1 MDRVSISA
9 PSALLGVIFR
19 LNYLRHL
26 QSITSLKLTIRVT
39 NSQLPTPR
47 PMNLIEFLLKASW
60 MSVLAA
66 AITGSISGMGSAA
79 AIALINR
86 SISQITPAH
95 PQAPPELLWGFA
107 GLVVVSLVT
116 TLVSQF
122 LLAQLAQDA
131 IYKLRLRISGW
142 ILASP
147 LRHLE
152 ELGTSRLL
160 ATLTEDIQAI
170 SSGVFSIPTLCVN
183 AAIVMASL
191 VYLGWLSIGVL
202 VGTLVFMAL
211 SISLVQLLI
220 NQAVRSFTDA
230 REENDTLM
238 SHFQAITN
246 GIKELK
252 LHSQRREDFLQ
263 EDLQTTAAT
272 LREYRIGSQRAI
284 ALSSG
289 IGELSFFLL
298 LGLLVYGLPQIQTVS
313 AELLSG
319 YVLTISYLMR
329 PIGNTLAI
337 LPNLGL
343 AGVALRKI
351 DTLGLSLA
359 SRAETFART
368 TSSPHEFNQI
378 DIQQA
383 THSYQQAGEENMF
396 TLGPIDLRLHPGE
409 LVFIVG
415 GNGSGKSTLAK
426 LITGLYVP
434 DRGEIRLDGQI
445 VDDRNRELYRQLFST
460 VFADFYLF
468 DRFVGLGLADGDA
481 QANLYL
487 DKLQLTHK
495 VAISEGKLSTTA
507 LSQGQ
512 RKRLALLTAYL
523 EDRPIYLFDEWAADQ
538 DPLFREVFY
547 QQLLPELKQRGKAV
561 LVISHD
567 DRYFHL
573 ADRVLKLD
581 YGKIVVS

>member
-1 MDRVSISA
+1 
-9 PSALLGVIFR
+9 
-19 LNYLRHL
+19 
-26 QSITSLKLTIRVT
+26 
-39 NSQLPTPR
+39 
-47 PMNLIEFLLKASW
+47 MNLIEFLLKASW
-60 MSVLAA
+60 LSVVAA

-79 AIALINR
+79 SIALINR
-86 SISQITPAH
+86 SISQITPTH
-95 PQAPPELLWGFA
+95 PQAPPELLWGFL
-107 GLVVVSLVT
+107 GLVIVVLIT
-116 TLVSQF
+116 NLISQF
-122 LLAQLAQDA
+122 LLVQLAQDA

-152 ELGTSRLL
+152 ELGANRLL
-160 ATLTEDIQAI
+160 ATLTEDIQSI
-170 SSGVFSIPTLCVN
+170 SSAVFSVPTLCVN
-183 AAIVMASL
+183 AAIIFASL
-191 VYLGWLSIGVL
+191 AYLGWLSIWVL
-202 VGTLVFMAL
+202 LGTLVFMAL
-211 SISLVQLLI
+211 SIALVQVLI
-220 NQAVRSFTDA
+220 NQAVRLFTEA
-230 REENDTLM
+230 REENDALM
-238 SHFQAITN
+238 KHFQAITD

-252 LHSQRREDFLQ
+252 LHFQRREDFLQ
-263 EDLQTTAAT
+263 EDLQATAAA
-272 LREYRIGSQRAI
+272 LRTYRIGSQRAI
-284 ALSSG
+284 ALSTG
-289 IGELSFFLL
+289 IGELLFFLL
-298 LGLLVYGLPQIQTVS
+298 LGLLVYGLPQIQIVS

-337 LPNLGL
+337 LPNLTQ

-351 DTLGLSLA
+351 DTLGLSLV
-359 SRAETFART
+359 SQAETLART
-368 TSSPHEFNQI
+368 NTNPDAFDRI

-383 THSYQQAGEENMF
+383 THSYQLAGEEKTF
-396 TLGPIDLRLHPGE
+396 TLGPIDLSLHPGE

-426 LITGLYVP
+426 LITGLYMP
-434 DRGEIRLDGQI
+434 DSGEICLDGHLI
-445 VDDRNRELYRQLFST
+445 DDRNRELYRQLFST

-468 DRFVGLGLADGDA
+468 DRFIGLRLADGDA
-481 QANLYL
+481 QAKMYL
-487 DKLQLTHK
+487 EKLQLTHK
-495 VAISEGKLSTTA
+495 VAIAEGQLSTTA

-538 DPLFREVFY
+538 DPFFREIFY

-581 YGKIVVS
+581 YGKIVAG

>member
-1 MDRVSISA
+1 
-9 PSALLGVIFR
+9 
-19 LNYLRHL
+19 
-26 QSITSLKLTIRVT
+26 
-39 NSQLPTPR
+39 
-47 PMNLIEFLLKASW
+47 MNLIEFLLKASW
-60 MSVLAA
+60 KSVLAA
-66 AITGSISGMGSAA
+66 AITGSISGIGSAG
-79 AIALINR
+79 AIALINH
-86 SISQITPAH
+86 SIGQISPTH
-95 PQAPPELLWGFA
+95 PQAPPQLLWGFL
-107 GLVVVSLVT
+107 GLVTVALTT
-116 TLVSQF
+116 TLISQF

-152 ELGTSRLL
+152 ELGSSRLL

-183 AAIVMASL
+183 AAIVIASL
-191 VYLGWLSIGVL
+191 AYLGWLSMWVL
-202 VGTLVFMAL
+202 LGTLVFMGL
-211 SISLVQLLI
+211 SISLVQVLI
-220 NQAVRSFTDA
+220 DRAVRSFTAA
-230 REENDTLM
+230 REENDALM
-238 SHFQAITN
+238 QHFQAITN

-252 LHSQRREDFLQ
+252 LHFQRREDFVQ

-284 ALSSG
+284 ALSG
-289 IGELSFFLL
+289 GVGELSFFVL

-337 LPNLGL
+337 LPSLTQ

-359 SRAETFART
+359 SRAETLARIGT
-368 TSSPHEFNQI
+368 IDRQFKQI
-378 DIQQA
+378 DIRQA
-383 THSYQQAGEENMF
+383 THSYQLAGQENTF
-396 TLGPIDLRLHPGE
+396 TLGPVDLTLSPGE

-434 DRGEIRLDGQI
+434 DAGEILLDGTL

-468 DRFVGLGLADGDA
+468 ERLLGLGLQDLDA
-481 QANLYL
+481 QAKTYL
-487 DKLQLTHK
+487 EQLQLTHK
-495 VAISEGKLSTTA
+495 VTIENGKLSTTA

-538 DPLFREVFY
+538 DPFFREIFY

-573 ADRVLKLD
+573 ADRLLKLD
-581 YGKIVVS
+581 YGQIVDS

>member
-1 MDRVSISA
+1 
-9 PSALLGVIFR
+9 
-19 LNYLRHL
+19 
-26 QSITSLKLTIRVT
+26 
-39 NSQLPTPR
+39 
-47 PMNLIEFLLKASW
+47 MNLIEFLLKASW
-60 MSVLAA
+60 KSVLAA
-66 AITGSISGMGSAA
+66 AITGSISGIGSAG
-79 AIALINR
+79 AIALINH
-86 SISQITPAH
+86 SIGQISPTQ
-95 PQAPPELLWGFA
+95 PQAPPQLLWGFL
-107 GLVVVSLVT
+107 GLVTVALTT
-116 TLVSQF
+116 TLISQF

-152 ELGTSRLL
+152 ELGSSRLL

-183 AAIVMASL
+183 AAIVIASL
-191 VYLGWLSIGVL
+191 AYLGWLSMWVL
-202 VGTLVFMAL
+202 LGTLVFMGL
-211 SISLVQLLI
+211 SISLVQVLI
-220 NQAVRSFTDA
+220 DRAVRSFTAA
-230 REENDTLM
+230 REENDALM
-238 SHFQAITN
+238 QHFQAITN

-252 LHSQRREDFLQ
+252 LHFQRREDFVQ

-284 ALSSG
+284 ALSG
-289 IGELSFFLL
+289 GVGELSFFVL

-337 LPNLGL
+337 LPSLTQ

-359 SRAETFART
+359 SRAETLARIGT
-368 TSSPHEFNQI
+368 TDRQFKQI
-378 DIQQA
+378 EIRQA
-383 THSYQQAGEENMF
+383 THSYQLAGQENTF
-396 TLGPIDLRLHPGE
+396 TLGPIDLTLYPGE

-434 DRGEIRLDGQI
+434 DAGEILLDGI
-445 VDDRNRELYRQLFST
+445 LVDDRNRELYRQLFST

-468 DRFVGLGLADGDA
+468 ERLLGLGLQDLDA
-481 QANLYL
+481 QAKTYL
-487 DKLQLTHK
+487 EQLQLTHK
-495 VAISEGKLSTTA
+495 VTIENGKLSTTA

-538 DPLFREVFY
+538 DPFFREIFY

-573 ADRVLKLD
+573 ADRLLKLD
-581 YGKIVVS
+581 YGQIVNS

>member
-1 MDRVSISA
+1 
-9 PSALLGVIFR
+9 
-19 LNYLRHL
+19 
-26 QSITSLKLTIRVT
+26 
-39 NSQLPTPR
+39 
-47 PMNLIEFLLKASW
+47 MNLIEFLLKASW
-60 MSVLAA
+60 KSVLAA
-66 AITGSISGMGSAA
+66 AITGSISGIGSAG
-79 AIALINR
+79 AIALINH
-86 SISQITPAH
+86 SIGQISPTQ
-95 PQAPPELLWGFA
+95 PQAPPQLLWGFL
-107 GLVVVSLVT
+107 GLVTVALTT
-116 TLVSQF
+116 TLISQF

-152 ELGTSRLL
+152 ELGSSRLL

-183 AAIVMASL
+183 AAIVIASL
-191 VYLGWLSIGVL
+191 AYLGWLSMWVL
-202 VGTLVFMAL
+202 LGTLVFMGL
-211 SISLVQLLI
+211 SISLVQVLI
-220 NQAVRSFTDA
+220 DRAVRSFTAA
-230 REENDTLM
+230 REENDALM
-238 SHFQAITN
+238 QHFQAITN

-252 LHSQRREDFLQ
+252 LHFQRREDFVQ

-284 ALSSG
+284 ALSG
-289 IGELSFFLL
+289 GVGELSFFVL

-337 LPNLGL
+337 LPSLTQ

-359 SRAETFART
+359 SRAETLARIGT
-368 TSSPHEFNQI
+368 TDRQFKQI
-378 DIQQA
+378 EIRQA
-383 THSYQQAGEENMF
+383 THSYQLAGQENTF
-396 TLGPIDLRLHPGE
+396 TLGPVDLTLYPGE

-434 DRGEIRLDGQI
+434 DAGEILLDGI
-445 VDDRNRELYRQLFST
+445 LVDDRNRELYRQLFST

-468 DRFVGLGLADGDA
+468 DRLLGLGLQDLDA
-481 QANLYL
+481 QAKTYL
-487 DKLQLTHK
+487 EQLQLTHK
-495 VAISEGKLSTTA
+495 VTIENGKLSTTA

-538 DPLFREVFY
+538 DPFFREIFY

-573 ADRVLKLD
+573 ADRLLKLD
-581 YGKIVVS
+581 YGQIVNSWQM

>member
-1 MDRVSISA
+1 
-9 PSALLGVIFR
+9 
-19 LNYLRHL
+19 
-26 QSITSLKLTIRVT
+26 
-39 NSQLPTPR
+39 
-47 PMNLIEFLLKASW
+47 MNLIEFLLKASW
-60 MSVLAA
+60 KSVLAA
-66 AITGSISGMGSAA
+66 AITGSISGIGSAG
-79 AIALINR
+79 AIALINH
-86 SISQITPAH
+86 SIGQISPTQ
-95 PQAPPELLWGFA
+95 PQAPPQLLWGFL
-107 GLVVVSLVT
+107 GLVTVALTT
-116 TLVSQF
+116 TLISQF

-152 ELGTSRLL
+152 ELGSSRLL

-183 AAIVMASL
+183 AAIVIASL
-191 VYLGWLSIGVL
+191 AYLGWLSMWVL
-202 VGTLVFMAL
+202 LGTLVFMGL
-211 SISLVQLLI
+211 SISLVQVLI
-220 NQAVRSFTDA
+220 DRAVRSFTAA
-230 REENDTLM
+230 REENDALM
-238 SHFQAITN
+238 QHFQAITN

-252 LHSQRREDFLQ
+252 LHFQRREDFVQ

-284 ALSSG
+284 ALSG
-289 IGELSFFLL
+289 GVGELSFFVL

-337 LPNLGL
+337 LPSLTQ

-359 SRAETFART
+359 SRAETLARIGT
-368 TSSPHEFNQI
+368 TDRQFKQI
-378 DIQQA
+378 EIRQA
-383 THSYQQAGEENMF
+383 THSYQLAGQENTF
-396 TLGPIDLRLHPGE
+396 TLGPIDLTLSPGE

-434 DRGEIRLDGQI
+434 DAGEILLDGI
-445 VDDRNRELYRQLFST
+445 LVDDRNRELYRQLFST

-468 DRFVGLGLADGDA
+468 ERLLGLGLQDLDA
-481 QANLYL
+481 QAKTYL
-487 DKLQLTHK
+487 EQLQLTHK
-495 VAISEGKLSTTA
+495 VTIENGKLSTTA

-538 DPLFREVFY
+538 DPFFREIFY

-561 LVISHD
+561 LVVSHD

-573 ADRVLKLD
+573 ADRLLKLD
-581 YGKIVVS
+581 YGQIVNS

>member
-1 MDRVSISA
+1 
-9 PSALLGVIFR
+9 
-19 LNYLRHL
+19 
-26 QSITSLKLTIRVT
+26 
-39 NSQLPTPR
+39 
-47 PMNLIEFLLKASW
+47 MNLIEFLLKAAW
-60 MSVLAA
+60 MSVVAA

-79 AIALINR
+79 SIALINR
-86 SISQITPAH
+86 SISQITPVH
-95 PQAPPELLWGFA
+95 PQAPAELLWGFL
-107 GLVVVSLVT
+107 GLVIVVLIT
-116 TLVSQF
+116 NLISQF
-122 LLAQLAQDA
+122 LLVQLAQDA

-152 ELGTSRLL
+152 ELGANRLL
-160 ATLTEDIQAI
+160 TTLTEDIQAI
-170 SSGVFSIPTLCVN
+170 SSAVFSVPTLCVN
-183 AAIVMASL
+183 AAIIMASL
-191 VYLGWLSIGVL
+191 VYLGWLSMWVL
-202 VGTLVFMAL
+202 LGTLSFMAL
-211 SISLVQLLI
+211 SISLVQVLI
-220 NQAVRSFTDA
+220 NQAIRLFTAA
-230 REENDTLM
+230 REENDSLM
-238 SHFQAITN
+238 QHFQAITN

-263 EDLQTTAAT
+263 EDLQTTAGA
-272 LREYRIGSQRAI
+272 LRNYRIGSQRAI

-289 IGELSFFLL
+289 VGELSFFVL

-337 LPNLGL
+337 LPTLSQ

-359 SRAETFART
+359 SRAETLART
-368 TSSPHEFNQI
+368 NTKPQAFKQI
-378 DIQQA
+378 DIRQA
-383 THSYQQAGEENMF
+383 THSYQLAGAENTF
-396 TLGPIDLRLHPGE
+396 TLGPIDLTLYPGE

-426 LITGLYVP
+426 LLTGLYVP
-434 DRGEIRLDGQI
+434 DTGEIWLDDTL
-445 VDDRNRELYRQLFST
+445 VDDRQRELYRQLFST

-468 DRFVGLGLADGDA
+468 DRMVGLRLADVDA
-481 QANLYL
+481 QAKTYL
-487 DKLQLTHK
+487 DQLQLSHK
-495 VAISEGKLSTTA
+495 VAVQDGKLSTTA

-538 DPLFREVFY
+538 DPFFREIFY
-547 QQLLPELKQRGKAV
+547 QQLLPELKQRGKAI

-573 ADRVLKLD
+573 ADRLLKLD
-581 YGKIVVS
+581 YGKIVAN

>member
-1 MDRVSISA
+1 
-9 PSALLGVIFR
+9 
-19 LNYLRHL
+19 
-26 QSITSLKLTIRVT
+26 
-39 NSQLPTPR
+39 
-47 PMNLIEFLLKASW
+47 MNLIEFLLKASW
-60 MSVLAA
+60 KSVLAA
-66 AITGSISGMGSAA
+66 AITGSISGIGSAG
-79 AIALINR
+79 AIALINH
-86 SISQITPAH
+86 SIGQISPTQ
-95 PQAPPELLWGFA
+95 PQAPPQLFWGFL
-107 GLVVVSLVT
+107 GLVIVALTT
-116 TLVSQF
+116 TLISQF

-152 ELGTSRLL
+152 ELGSSRLL

-183 AAIVMASL
+183 AAIVIASL
-191 VYLGWLSIGVL
+191 AYLGWLSMWVL
-202 VGTLVFMAL
+202 LGTLVFMGL
-211 SISLVQLLI
+211 SITLVQVLI
-220 NQAVRSFTDA
+220 DRAVRSFTAA
-230 REENDTLM
+230 REENDALM
-238 SHFQAITN
+238 QHFQAITN

-252 LHSQRREDFLQ
+252 LHFQRREDFVQ

-284 ALSSG
+284 ALSG
-289 IGELSFFLL
+289 GVGELSFFVL

-337 LPNLGL
+337 LPSLTQ

-359 SRAETFART
+359 SRAETLARLGT
-368 TSSPHEFNQI
+368 TDRQFKQI
-378 DIQQA
+378 DIRQA
-383 THSYQQAGEENMF
+383 THNYQLAGQENTF
-396 TLGPIDLRLHPGE
+396 TLGPVDLTLYPGE

-434 DRGEIRLDGQI
+434 DAGEILLDGTL

-468 DRFVGLGLADGDA
+468 ERLLGLGLQDLDA
-481 QANLYL
+481 QAKTYL
-487 DKLQLTHK
+487 EQLQLTHK
-495 VAISEGKLSTTA
+495 VTIENGKLSTTA

-538 DPLFREVFY
+538 DTFFREIFY

-573 ADRVLKLD
+573 ADRLLKLD
-581 YGKIVVS
+581 YGQIVDS

>member
-1 MDRVSISA
+1 M
-9 PSALLGVIFR
+9 
-19 LNYLRHL
+19 H
-26 QSITSLKLTIRVT
+26 
-39 NSQLPTPR
+39 
-47 PMNLIEFLLKASW
+47 NLIEFLLKASW

-79 AIALINR
+79 SIALINR
-86 SISQITPAH
+86 SISQITPAQ
-95 PQAPPELLWGFA
+95 PQAPPELLWGFM
-107 GLVVVSLVT
+107 GLVVISLIT

-160 ATLTEDIQAI
+160 ATLTEDIQSI

-183 AAIVMASL
+183 AAIVFASL
-191 VYLGWLSIGVL
+191 AYLGWLSPWVL
-202 VGTLVFMAL
+202 VGTLIFMGL
-211 SISLVQLLI
+211 SIALVQVLI
-220 NQAVRSFTDA
+220 NQAVRLFTEA
-230 REENDTLM
+230 REENDALM
-238 SHFQAITN
+238 QHFQAITN

-298 LGLLVYGLPQIQTVS
+298 LGLLVYGLPYVQTVS

-337 LPNLGL
+337 LPNLSQ

-359 SRAETFART
+359 SRAETLAHKT
-368 TSSPHEFNQI
+368 LSPRAFTQI
-378 DIQQA
+378 DIQHA
-383 THSYQQAGEENMF
+383 THSYQLAGEENTF
-396 TLGPIDLRLHPGE
+396 TLGPVDLTLQPGE

-434 DRGEIRLDGQI
+434 DSGEVVLDGRV
-445 VDDRNRELYRQLFST
+445 VDDRYRESYRQLFST

-468 DRFVGLGLADGDA
+468 DRFVGLDLADGDA
-481 QANLYL
+481 QANMYL
-487 DKLQLTHK
+487 EKLQLAHK
-495 VAISEGKLSTTA
+495 VAIESGKLSTTA

-538 DPLFREVFY
+538 DPFFREIFY

-581 YGKIVVS
+581 YGKIVVDR

>member
-1 MDRVSISA
+1 
-9 PSALLGVIFR
+9 
-19 LNYLRHL
+19 
-26 QSITSLKLTIRVT
+26 
-39 NSQLPTPR
+39 
-47 PMNLIEFLLKASW
+47 MNLIEFLLKASW

-86 SISQITPAH
+86 SISQITPTH
-95 PQAPPELLWGFA
+95 PQVPPELLWGFV
-107 GLVVVSLVT
+107 GLTIVSLIT
-116 TLVSQF
+116 TLISQF

-160 ATLTEDIQAI
+160 ATLTEDIQSI

-191 VYLGWLSIGVL
+191 AYLGWLSMWVL
-202 VGTLVFMAL
+202 LGTLVFMAL
-211 SISLVQLLI
+211 SIALVQLLI
-220 NQAVRSFTDA
+220 NQAVRMFTAA
-230 REENDTLM
+230 REENDALVT
-238 SHFQAITN
+238 HFQAITN

-252 LHSQRREDFLQ
+252 LHFQRREDFLH

-284 ALSSG
+284 ALSGG

-298 LGLLVYGLPQIQTVS
+298 LGLLVYGLPHVQTVS

-337 LPNLGL
+337 LPNLSQ

-359 SRAETFART
+359 SRAETLAYPT
-368 TSSPHEFNQI
+368 LSPREFQQI
-378 DIQQA
+378 DIHQA
-383 THSYQQAGEENMF
+383 THTYQLPGEEKSF
-396 TLGPIDLRLHPGE
+396 TLGPVDLTLRPGE

-426 LITGLYVP
+426 LVTGLYVP
-434 DRGEIRLDGQI
+434 DSGEIRLDGKI
-445 VDDRNRELYRQLFST
+445 VDDRHRELYRQLFST

-468 DRFVGLGLADGDA
+468 DRFVGLRLADGDA
-481 QANLYL
+481 QANMYL

-495 VAISEGKLSTTA
+495 VTISDGQLSTTA

-538 DPLFREVFY
+538 DPFFREIFY

-561 LVISHD
+561 LVVSHD

-573 ADRVLKLD
+573 ADRLLKLD
-581 YGKIVVS
+581 YGKIVADR

>member
-1 MDRVSISA
+1 
-9 PSALLGVIFR
+9 
-19 LNYLRHL
+19 
-26 QSITSLKLTIRVT
+26 
-39 NSQLPTPR
+39 
-47 PMNLIEFLLKASW
+47 MNLIEFLLKASW
-60 MSVLAA
+60 KSVLAA
-66 AITGSISGMGSAA
+66 AITGSISGIGSAG
-79 AIALINR
+79 AIALINH
-86 SISQITPAH
+86 SIGQISPTQ
-95 PQAPPELLWGFA
+95 PQAPPQLLWGFL
-107 GLVVVSLVT
+107 GLVTVALTT
-116 TLVSQF
+116 TLISQF

-152 ELGTSRLL
+152 ELGSSRLL

-183 AAIVMASL
+183 AAIVIASL
-191 VYLGWLSIGVL
+191 AYLGWLSMWVL
-202 VGTLVFMAL
+202 LGTLVFMGL
-211 SISLVQLLI
+211 SISLVQVLI
-220 NQAVRSFTDA
+220 DRAVRSFTAA
-230 REENDTLM
+230 REENDALM
-238 SHFQAITN
+238 QHFQAITN

-252 LHSQRREDFLQ
+252 LHFQRREDFVQ

-284 ALSSG
+284 ALSG
-289 IGELSFFLL
+289 GVGELSFFVL

-337 LPNLGL
+337 LPSLTQ

-359 SRAETFART
+359 SRAETLARIGT
-368 TSSPHEFNQI
+368 IDRQFKQI
-378 DIQQA
+378 DIRQA
-383 THSYQQAGEENMF
+383 THSYQLAGQENTF
-396 TLGPIDLRLHPGE
+396 TLGPIDLTLYPGE

-434 DRGEIRLDGQI
+434 DAGEILLDAI
-445 VDDRNRELYRQLFST
+445 LVDDRNRELYRQLFST

-468 DRFVGLGLADGDA
+468 ERLLGLGLQDLDA
-481 QANLYL
+481 QAKTYL
-487 DKLQLTHK
+487 EQLQLTHK
-495 VAISEGKLSTTA
+495 VTIENGKLSTTA

-538 DPLFREVFY
+538 DPFFREIFY

-573 ADRVLKLD
+573 ADRLLKLD
-581 YGKIVVS
+581 YGQIVDS

>member
-1 MDRVSISA
+1 
-9 PSALLGVIFR
+9 
-19 LNYLRHL
+19 
-26 QSITSLKLTIRVT
+26 
-39 NSQLPTPR
+39 
-47 PMNLIEFLLKASW
+47 MNLIEFLLKASW

-66 AITGSISGMGSAA
+66 AITGSISGMASAA
-79 AIALINR
+79 SIALINR
-86 SISQITPAH
+86 SISQINLQH
-95 PQAPPELLWGFA
+95 PQAPPELLWGFL
-107 GLVVVSLVT
+107 GLVIISLIT

-152 ELGTSRLL
+152 ELGSSRLL

-183 AAIVMASL
+183 AAIVIASL
-191 VYLGWLSIGVL
+191 AYLGWLSISVL
-202 VGTLVFMAL
+202 VGTLVFMGL
-211 SISLVQLLI
+211 SISLVQVLI
-220 NQAVRSFTDA
+220 NQAVRMFTEA
-230 REENDTLM
+230 REENDALM
-238 SHFQAITN
+238 QHFQAITN

-252 LHSQRREDFLQ
+252 LHSQRREDFLA
-263 EDLQTTAAT
+263 EDLQTTAAN
-272 LREYRIGSQRAI
+272 LREYRIGSQQAI
-284 ALSSG
+284 ALSG
-289 IGELSFFLL
+289 GLGELSFFLL

-337 LPNLGL
+337 LPNLSQ

-359 SRAETFART
+359 SRAETLART
-368 TSSPHEFNQI
+368 TTERREFDRI

-383 THSYQQAGEENMF
+383 SHSYQLAGEENTF
-396 TLGPIDLRLHPGE
+396 TLGPIDLTLSPGE

-426 LITGLYVP
+426 LLTGLYIP
-434 DRGEIRLDGQI
+434 DAGEIRLDGNI
-445 VDDRNRELYRQLFST
+445 IDDRNRELYRQLFST

-468 DRFVGLGLADGDA
+468 DRFVGLRLADEDA
-481 QANLYL
+481 QAKMYL
-487 DKLQLTHK
+487 EKLQLTHK
-495 VAISEGKLSTTA
+495 VAIENGKLSTTA

-538 DPLFREVFY
+538 DPFFREIFY

-573 ADRVLKLD
+573 ADRLLKLD
-581 YGKIVVS
+581 YGKIIVN

>member
-1 MDRVSISA
+1 
-9 PSALLGVIFR
+9 
-19 LNYLRHL
+19 
-26 QSITSLKLTIRVT
+26 
-39 NSQLPTPR
+39 
-47 PMNLIEFLLKASW
+47 MNLIEFLLKASW
-60 MSVLAA
+60 KSVLAA
-66 AITGSISGMGSAA
+66 AITGSISGIGSAG
-79 AIALINR
+79 AIALINH
-86 SISQITPAH
+86 SIGQISPTQ
-95 PQAPPELLWGFA
+95 PQAPPQLLWGFL
-107 GLVVVSLVT
+107 GLVTVALTT
-116 TLVSQF
+116 TLISQF

-152 ELGTSRLL
+152 ELGSSRLL

-183 AAIVMASL
+183 AAIVIASL
-191 VYLGWLSIGVL
+191 AYLGWLSMWVL
-202 VGTLVFMAL
+202 LGTLVFMGL
-211 SISLVQLLI
+211 SISLVQVLI
-220 NQAVRSFTDA
+220 DRAVRSFTAA
-230 REENDTLM
+230 REENDALM
-238 SHFQAITN
+238 QHFQAITN

-252 LHSQRREDFLQ
+252 LHFQRREDFVQ

-284 ALSSG
+284 ALSG
-289 IGELSFFLL
+289 GVGELSFFVL

-337 LPNLGL
+337 LPSLTQ

-359 SRAETFART
+359 SRAETLARIGT
-368 TSSPHEFNQI
+368 TDRQFKQI
-378 DIQQA
+378 EIRQA
-383 THSYQQAGEENMF
+383 THSYQLAGQENTF
-396 TLGPIDLRLHPGE
+396 TLGPVDLTLYPGE

-434 DRGEIRLDGQI
+434 DAGEILLDGI
-445 VDDRNRELYRQLFST
+445 LVDDRNRELYRQLFST

-468 DRFVGLGLADGDA
+468 DRLLGLGLQDLDA
-481 QANLYL
+481 QAKTYL
-487 DKLQLTHK
+487 EQLQLTHK
-495 VAISEGKLSTTA
+495 VTIENGKLSTTA

-538 DPLFREVFY
+538 DPFFREIFY

-573 ADRVLKLD
+573 ADRLLKLD
-581 YGKIVVS
+581 YGQIVNS

>member
-1 MDRVSISA
+1 
-9 PSALLGVIFR
+9 
-19 LNYLRHL
+19 
-26 QSITSLKLTIRVT
+26 
-39 NSQLPTPR
+39 
-47 PMNLIEFLLKASW
+47 MNLIEFLLKASW
-60 MSVLAA
+60 LSVVAA

-79 AIALINR
+79 SIALINR

-95 PQAPPELLWGFA
+95 PQAPPELLWGFL
-107 GLVVVSLVT
+107 GLVIVVLIT
-116 TLVSQF
+116 NLISQF
-122 LLAQLAQDA
+122 LLVQLAQDA

-152 ELGTSRLL
+152 ELGANRLL
-160 ATLTEDIQAI
+160 ATLTEDIQSI
-170 SSGVFSIPTLCVN
+170 SSAVFSVPTLCVN
-183 AAIVMASL
+183 AAIIFASL
-191 VYLGWLSIGVL
+191 AYLGWLSIWVL
-202 VGTLVFMAL
+202 LGTLVFMAL
-211 SISLVQLLI
+211 SIALVQVLI
-220 NQAVRSFTDA
+220 NQAVRLFTEA
-230 REENDTLM
+230 REENDALM
-238 SHFQAITN
+238 KHFQAITD

-252 LHSQRREDFLQ
+252 LHFQRREDFLQ
-263 EDLQTTAAT
+263 EDLQATAAA
-272 LREYRIGSQRAI
+272 LRTYRIGSQRAI

-289 IGELSFFLL
+289 IGELLFFLL
-298 LGLLVYGLPQIQTVS
+298 LGLLVYGLPQIQIVS

-337 LPNLGL
+337 LPNLTQ

-351 DTLGLSLA
+351 DTLGLSLV
-359 SRAETFART
+359 SQAEMLART
-368 TSSPHEFNQI
+368 NTNPDEFKQI

-383 THSYQQAGEENMF
+383 THSYQLAGEEKTF
-396 TLGPIDLRLHPGE
+396 TLGPIDLSLHPGE

-426 LITGLYVP
+426 LITGLYMP
-434 DRGEIRLDGQI
+434 DTGEIRLDGNVI
-445 VDDRNRELYRQLFST
+445 DDRNRELYRQLFST

-468 DRFVGLGLADGDA
+468 DRFIGLRLADGDA
-481 QANLYL
+481 QAKMYL
-487 DKLQLTHK
+487 EKLQLTHK
-495 VAISEGKLSTTA
+495 VAIAEGQLSTTA

-523 EDRPIYLFDEWAADQ
+523 ENRPIYLFDEWAADQ
-538 DPLFREVFY
+538 DPFFREIFY

-581 YGKIVVS
+581 YGKIVAG

>member
-1 MDRVSISA
+1 
-9 PSALLGVIFR
+9 
-19 LNYLRHL
+19 
-26 QSITSLKLTIRVT
+26 
-39 NSQLPTPR
+39 
-47 PMNLIEFLLKASW
+47 MNLIEFLLKASW
-60 MSVLAA
+60 KSVLAA
-66 AITGSISGMGSAA
+66 AITGSISGIGSAG
-79 AIALINR
+79 AIALINH
-86 SISQITPAH
+86 SIGQISPTQ
-95 PQAPPELLWGFA
+95 PQAPPQLLWGFL
-107 GLVVVSLVT
+107 GLVTVALTT
-116 TLVSQF
+116 TLISQF

-152 ELGTSRLL
+152 ELGSSRLL

-183 AAIVMASL
+183 AAIVIASL
-191 VYLGWLSIGVL
+191 AYLGWLSMWVL
-202 VGTLVFMAL
+202 LGTLVFMGL
-211 SISLVQLLI
+211 SISLVQVLI
-220 NQAVRSFTDA
+220 DRAVRSFTAA
-230 REENDTLM
+230 REENDALM
-238 SHFQAITN
+238 QHFQAITN

-252 LHSQRREDFLQ
+252 LHFQRREDFVQ

-284 ALSSG
+284 ALSG
-289 IGELSFFLL
+289 GVGELSFFVL

-337 LPNLGL
+337 LPSLTQ

-359 SRAETFART
+359 SRAETLARLGT
-368 TSSPHEFNQI
+368 TDRQFKQI
-378 DIQQA
+378 EIRQA
-383 THSYQQAGEENMF
+383 THSYQLAGQENTF
-396 TLGPIDLRLHPGE
+396 TLGPVDLTLSPGE

-434 DRGEIRLDGQI
+434 DAGEILLDGI
-445 VDDRNRELYRQLFST
+445 LVDDRNRELYRQLFST

-468 DRFVGLGLADGDA
+468 DRLLGLGLQDLDA
-481 QANLYL
+481 QAKTYL
-487 DKLQLTHK
+487 EQLQLTHK
-495 VAISEGKLSTTA
+495 VTIKNGKLSTTA

-538 DPLFREVFY
+538 DPFFREIFY

-573 ADRVLKLD
+573 ADRLLKLD
-581 YGKIVVS
+581 YGQIVDS

>member
-1 MDRVSISA
+1 
-9 PSALLGVIFR
+9 
-19 LNYLRHL
+19 
-26 QSITSLKLTIRVT
+26 
-39 NSQLPTPR
+39 
-47 PMNLIEFLLKASW
+47 MNLIEFLLKASW

-66 AITGSISGMGSAA
+66 VITGSISGIGSAA
-79 AIALINR
+79 AIALINH
-86 SISQITPAH
+86 SIGQITPTQ
-95 PQAPPELLWGFA
+95 PQAPPELLLGFL
-107 GLVVVSLVT
+107 GLVAIALIT
-116 TLVSQF
+116 TLISQF

-152 ELGTSRLL
+152 ELGSSRLL
-160 ATLTEDIQAI
+160 ATLTEDIQSI

-183 AAIVMASL
+183 AAIVIASL
-191 VYLGWLSIGVL
+191 VYLGWLSIWVL
-202 VGTLVFMAL
+202 LGTLVFMAT
-211 SISLVQLLI
+211 SISVVQLLI
-220 NQAVRSFTDA
+220 NQAIRMFTAA
-230 REENDTLM
+230 REENDALM
-238 SHFQAITN
+238 THFQAITA

-252 LHSQRREDFLQ
+252 LHSRRREDFLV
-263 EDLQTTAAT
+263 EDLQATAAT

-284 ALSSG
+284 ALSG
-289 IGELSFFLL
+289 GVGELSFFVL
-298 LGLLVYGLPQIQTVS
+298 LGLLVYGLPQIQPVS

-337 LPNLGL
+337 LPSLSQ

-359 SRAETFART
+359 SRVETLGRT
-368 TSSPHEFNQI
+368 NPDRQAFERI
-378 DIQQA
+378 DLRQA
-383 THSYQQAGEENMF
+383 THSYQLAGEEETF
-396 TLGPIDLRLHPGE
+396 QLGPIDLTLAPGE

-426 LITGLYVP
+426 LLTGLYIP
-434 DRGEIRLDGQI
+434 DTGEIRLDGTI
-445 VDDRNRELYRQLFST
+445 IDDRNREMYRQLFST

-468 DRFVGLGLADGDA
+468 DRMVGLRLSDVDA
-481 QANLYL
+481 RAKTYL
-487 DKLQLTHK
+487 EQLQLTHK
-495 VAISEGKLSTTA
+495 VAVQDGKLSTTA

-538 DPLFREVFY
+538 DPFFREVFY

-573 ADRVLKLD
+573 ADRVVKLD
-581 YGKIVVS
+581 YGKIIVS

>member
-1 MDRVSISA
+1 
-9 PSALLGVIFR
+9 
-19 LNYLRHL
+19 
-26 QSITSLKLTIRVT
+26 
-39 NSQLPTPR
+39 
-47 PMNLIEFLLKASW
+47 MNLIEFLLKASW
-60 MSVLAA
+60 LSVVAA

-79 AIALINR
+79 SIALINR

-95 PQAPPELLWGFA
+95 PQAPPELLWGFL
-107 GLVVVSLVT
+107 GLVIVVLIT
-116 TLVSQF
+116 NLISQF
-122 LLAQLAQDA
+122 LLVQLAQDA

-152 ELGTSRLL
+152 ELGANRLL
-160 ATLTEDIQAI
+160 ATLTEDIQSI
-170 SSGVFSIPTLCVN
+170 SSAVFSVPTLCVN
-183 AAIVMASL
+183 AAIIFASL
-191 VYLGWLSIGVL
+191 AYLGWLSIWVL
-202 VGTLVFMAL
+202 LGTLVFMAL
-211 SISLVQLLI
+211 SIALVQVLI
-220 NQAVRSFTDA
+220 NQAVRLFTEA
-230 REENDTLM
+230 REENDALM
-238 SHFQAITN
+238 KHFQAITD

-252 LHSQRREDFLQ
+252 LHFQRREDFLQ
-263 EDLQTTAAT
+263 EDLQATAAA
-272 LREYRIGSQRAI
+272 LRTYRIGSQRAI

-289 IGELSFFLL
+289 IGELLFFLL
-298 LGLLVYGLPQIQTVS
+298 LGLLVYGLPQIQIVS

-337 LPNLGL
+337 LPNLTQ

-351 DTLGLSLA
+351 DTLGLSLV
-359 SRAETFART
+359 SQAEMLART
-368 TSSPHEFNQI
+368 NTNPDEFKQI

-383 THSYQQAGEENMF
+383 THSYQLAGEEKTF
-396 TLGPIDLRLHPGE
+396 TLGPIDLSLHPGE

-426 LITGLYVP
+426 LITGLYMP
-434 DRGEIRLDGQI
+434 DTGEIRLDGNVI
-445 VDDRNRELYRQLFST
+445 DDRNRELYRQLFST

-468 DRFVGLGLADGDA
+468 DRFIGLRLADGDA
-481 QANLYL
+481 QAKMYL
-487 DKLQLTHK
+487 EKLQLTHK
-495 VAISEGKLSTTA
+495 VAIAEGQLSTTA

-538 DPLFREVFY
+538 DPFFREIFY

-581 YGKIVVS
+581 YGKIVAG

>member
-1 MDRVSISA
+1 
-9 PSALLGVIFR
+9 
-19 LNYLRHL
+19 
-26 QSITSLKLTIRVT
+26 
-39 NSQLPTPR
+39 
-47 PMNLIEFLLKASW
+47 MNLIEFLLKASW
-60 MSVLAA
+60 LSVMAA

-86 SISQITPAH
+86 SISQINPAH
-95 PQAPPELLWGFA
+95 PQAPPELLWGFLGIVA
-107 GLVVVSLVT
+107 IVLMTNLI
-116 TLVSQF
+116 SQF
-122 LLAQLAQDA
+122 LLVKLAQDA

-152 ELGTSRLL
+152 ELGANRLL
-160 ATLTEDIQAI
+160 TTLTEDIQSI
-170 SSGVFSIPTLCVN
+170 SGAVFSVPTLCVN
-183 AAIVMASL
+183 AAIIIASL
-191 VYLGWLSIGVL
+191 VYLGWLSIWVL
-202 VGTLVFMAL
+202 VGTLLFMGL

-220 NQAVRSFTDA
+220 NQAVRLFTEA

-238 SHFQAITN
+238 KHFQAITN

-263 EDLQTTAAT
+263 EDLQTTAAN

-289 IGELSFFLL
+289 VGELSFFAL
-298 LGLLVYGLPQIQTVS
+298 LGLLVYGLPQLQTVS

-337 LPNLGL
+337 LPSLSQ

-359 SRAETFART
+359 SRAENLVQT
-368 TSSPHEFNQI
+368 TTERHQFQQI
-378 DIQQA
+378 EICQA
-383 THSYQQAGEENMF
+383 THSYQLAGAETTF
-396 TLGPIDLRLHPGE
+396 TLGPIDLTLHPGE

-426 LITGLYVP
+426 LLTGLYVP
-434 DRGEIRLDGQI
+434 DSGEIRLDGTVI
-445 VDDRNRELYRQLFST
+445 DDRHREIYRQLFST

-468 DRFVGLGLADGDA
+468 DRMVGLRLADVDA
-481 QANLYL
+481 SAKNYL
-487 DKLQLTHK
+487 TQLQLTHK
-495 VAISEGKLSTTA
+495 VTVQDGKLSTTA

-538 DPLFREVFY
+538 DPFFREIFY
-547 QQLLPELKQRGKAV
+547 QQLLPELKQRGKTV

-581 YGKIVVS
+581 YGKIVDS

>member
-1 MDRVSISA
+1 
-9 PSALLGVIFR
+9 
-19 LNYLRHL
+19 
-26 QSITSLKLTIRVT
+26 
-39 NSQLPTPR
+39 
-47 PMNLIEFLLKASW
+47 MNLIEFLLKASW
-60 MSVLAA
+60 LSVLAA
-66 AITGSISGMGSAA
+66 AITGSISGIGSAA
-79 AIALINR
+79 SIALINH
-86 SISQITPAH
+86 SIGRITPEH
-95 PQAPPELLWGFA
+95 PQAPPELLWGFL
-107 GLVVVSLVT
+107 GLVVVTLIT
-116 TLVSQF
+116 NLVSQF

-152 ELGTSRLL
+152 ELGSSRLL
-160 ATLTEDIQAI
+160 ATLTEDIQSI

-183 AAIVMASL
+183 AAIVVASL

-211 SISLVQLLI
+211 SISVVQLLI
-220 NQAVRSFTDA
+220 NQAIRMFTVA
-230 REENDTLM
+230 REENDALM
-238 SHFQAITN
+238 QHFQAITN

-252 LHSQRREDFLQ
+252 LHSQRREDFID

-284 ALSSG
+284 ALSAG
-289 IGELSFFLL
+289 IGELSYFVL

-313 AELLSG
+313 AELISG

-337 LPNLGL
+337 LPALSQ
-343 AGVALRKI
+343 AGVAIRKI

-359 SRAETFART
+359 SRAETVART
-368 TSSPHEFNQI
+368 TTNPRQFDRI
-378 DIQQA
+378 DIKNA
-383 THSYQQAGEENMF
+383 THNYQLAGEENTF
-396 TLGPIDLRLHPGE
+396 TLGPIDLALHPGE

-434 DRGEIRLDGQI
+434 DSGEIRLDGNVI
-445 VDDRNRELYRQLFST
+445 DDRNRELYRQLFST
-460 VFADFYLF
+460 VFSDFYLF
-468 DRFVGLGLADGDA
+468 DRFVGLRLADEDA
-481 QANLYL
+481 QANMYL
-487 DKLQLTHK
+487 EKLQLTHK
-495 VAISEGKLSTTA
+495 VAIADGKLSTTA

-538 DPLFREVFY
+538 DPFFREIFY
-547 QQLLPELKQRGKAV
+547 QQLLPELKQRGKSI

-581 YGKIVVS
+581 YGKIINN